1 MKTLYTVI
9 LSIFISLQIIGQ
21 EIKPAIQKSHASPIT
36 EINFLEANHLSSFSK
51 DGNAV
56 LWDLKYEK
64 VIEFTT
70 GADEAGSFGFKNE
83 NISNSKHLEYMGRK
97 SKVGGELKN
106 YIYQSENYL
115 ALVKKNKIR
124 FYKSGKMLFST
135 LIENGAYISHVAHSP
150 KHQLVFV
157 GCEDGTIK
165 VLKERSGRLQMK
177 LNDHNASI
185 TSFMLDEDEKLL
197 ASGSADRSIIIWEI
211 PEMKLQKRLSGKT
224 FNPVTLK
231 FSPDGNSLFIGDELG
246 TFRKFDFNQTLPQM
260 SSISLFDQAVDDFL
274 LSEDLVYA
282 FGGNNRVSKFSWKL
296 EDQKQRSVI
305 KNIRAPNLKYRI
317 NRFFQGYMPP
327 MSYINSTAISPSGDY
342 FAMHGGLY
350 SREENLDGTIS
361 TYKTSTN
368 LMIFDKELKLIKK
381 LPLRNPE
388 ISFISND
395 EIIFIKNEGN
405 ESKSLKYY
413 FSPTMYQ
420 NSSAVGVF
428 LVKCNCRTGAE
439 TVWEKTEGVSSFA
452 VLSNNQILL
461 QKKGEW
467 FIFNPETQKEI
478 AIELNL
484 NGNISIKNGFVVNK
498 TSTDLKFYKLIDNQL
513 KFQFKIDAEKI
524 TDFDIHPDK
533 KIIAFTDTRGFI
545 GFYDIEKS
553 QQQASLVPV
562 KEKGFMVFDNENN
575 YYITKD
581 AIGFNGF
588 SYNDRFIYPYQF
600 DKFFNRP
607 DIVFDKMGVID
618 NEFVKLYQT
627 SVKRRGDIIDRSK
640 LKLANLPE
648 LEITTYQSG
657 QKDMVV
663 QLHIQNA
670 GENGKLITTINGVQ
684 FSEIDF
690 EKPES
695 SFDFN
700 ITVPLVNG
708 NNEITFGYLREGSLE
723 SVHKTILHEST
734 FTQPSNLYIVAM
746 GVSEY
751 EQKDFNLTYAAK
763 DAHDM
768 IDALKNYSEDIYENI
783 ETMLLTNEEVT
794 QEALENVK
802 LFLKDVQPN
811 DVVIF
816 FAAGHGVL
824 DNDLNYYFG
833 SHDMDFY
840 NPENDGISFKM
851 LEEILLGVKAIRK
864 TLILDTC
871 HSGEVDEENL
881 AEAEPQEVSGVI
893 KFRSVNSKYKSK
905 AEVSTLELSK
915 QLFSDINNTSGAN
928 IIASASG
935 GEFAIE
941 SGGVENGLFTY
952 ALIRGLEKNRADLDG
967 NKEIWLN
974 ELREYAY
981 KQVVE
986 QSNGQQSPTARSEN
1000 LLGNIRLK

>member
-1 MKTLYTVI
+1 M
-9 LSIFISLQIIGQ
+9 
-21 EIKPAIQKSHASPIT
+21 
-36 EINFLEANHLSSFSK
+36 
-51 DGNAV
+51 
-56 LWDLKYEK
+56 
-64 VIEFTT
+64 
-70 GADEAGSFGFKNE
+70 
-83 NISNSKHLEYMGRK
+83 
-97 SKVGGELKN
+97 
-106 YIYQSENYL
+106 
-115 ALVKKNKIR
+115 
-124 FYKSGKMLFST
+124 
-135 LIENGAYISHVAHSP
+135 AHSP
-150 KHQLVFV
+150 KHKLVFV
-157 GCEDGTIK
+157 GCEDGTIQ
-165 VLKERSGRLQMK
+165 VLKEKSGRLIMK

-185 TSFMLDEDEKLL
+185 TSFMLDEDENLL
-197 ASGSADRSIIIWEI
+197 ASGSSDRSIIIWEI
-211 PEMKLQKRLSGKT
+211 PEMKAQKRLSGKT
-224 FNPVTLK
+224 FNPVSLQ
-231 FSPDGNSLFIGDELG
+231 FSSDGNSLFIGDELG

-260 SSISLFDQAVDDFL
+260 SSISLFDQAVDAFL
-274 LSEDLVYA
+274 LSEDFVYA
-282 FGGNNRVSKFSWKL
+282 FGGNNKVSKVSWELK
-296 EDQKQRSVI
+296 EQKQKSVI
-305 KNIRAPNLKYRI
+305 KKLKSPNLKYRI
-317 NRFFQGYMPP
+317 NRFFEGYQPP
-327 MSYINSTAISPSGDY
+327 LSYINTTAISPSGDY
-342 FAMHGGLY
+342 LAMHGGLY
-350 SREENLDGTIS
+350 SREENLDGTI
-361 TYKTSTN
+361 TTFKVNTN
-368 LMIFDKELKLIKK
+368 LIILDKELRIIKK
-381 LPLRNPE
+381 FPLRNSE
-388 ISFISND
+388 IGFVGD
-395 EIIFIKNEGN
+395 EEIIFIKNEGD
-405 ESKSLKYY
+405 ESNSLKYY

-428 LVKCNCRTGAE
+428 LVKYNCRTGTE
-439 TVWEKTEGVSSFA
+439 TVWEKTNGVTSFA

-467 FIFNPETQKEI
+467 FIFNPETQEEI
-478 AIELNL
+478 LLKLNL
-484 NGNISIKNGFVVNK
+484 NGDVIVNNGFVVNK
-498 TSTDLKFYKLIDNQL
+498 TSTDLEFYKLIDNQL
-513 KFQFKIDAEKI
+513 KFQFKLDAQRI

-545 GFYDIEKS
+545 GFYNIEKAER
-553 QQQASLVPV
+553 QASLVPV
-562 KEKGFMVFDNENN
+562 DEKGFMVFDIENN

-607 DIVFDKMGVID
+607 DIVFEKMGVID

-627 SVKRRGDIIDRSK
+627 SVKRRGDMIDRSK
-640 LKLANLPE
+640 LNLSDLPE
-648 LEITTYQSG
+648 LKIKDSQAG

-670 GENGKLITTINGVQ
+670 GEKGQLITTINGVQ

-690 EKPES
+690 KKSGS

-734 FTQPSNLYIVAM
+734 FAQPSNLYIVAM

-783 ETMLLTNEEVT
+783 ETLLLTNEEVT

-824 DNDLNYYFG
+824 DQDLNYYFG

-840 NPENDGISFKM
+840 DPKNGGISFQM
-851 LEEILLGVKAIRK
+851 LEEILLSVKAIRK

-881 AEAEPQEVSGVI
+881 AEAETQEASGDI

-941 SGGVENGLFTY
+941 SGGVGNGLFTY